1 MIMFGW
7 MKVSNRMLYFK
18 YGILTGF
25 LTIIFTL
32 GIAVGMEYKDKLYG
46 GKFDILDIIAT
57 LLGGIIG
64 NVILVVVILII
75 KLIFV

>member
-1 MIMFGW
+1 MIMFRW
-7 MKVSNRMLYFK
+7 MKVSNRMLHFK

-32 GIAVGMEYKDKLYG
+32 GVAVGMEYKDKLYG

>member
-1 MIMFGW
+1 MFNW
-7 MKVSNRMLYFK
+7 MKVSNRMLHFK

-32 GIAVGMEYKDKLYG
+32 GVAVGMEYKDKLYG

-64 NVILVVVILII
+64 NVILII

>member
-1 MIMFGW
+1 MFNW
-7 MKVSNRMLYFK
+7 MKVSNRMLRFK

-32 GIAVGMEYKDKLYG
+32 GVAVGMEYKDKLYG

>member
-1 MIMFGW
+1 MFKW
-7 MKVSNRMLYFK
+7 MKESNRMLHFK
-18 YGILTGF
+18 YGMPTGL
-25 LTIIFTL
+25 LTILFTL
-32 GIAVGMEYKDKLYG
+32 GIAIGMEYKDKLYG

-64 NVILVVVILII
+64 NIILIAIILII

>member
-1 MIMFGW
+1 MFNW
-7 MKVSNRMLYFK
+7 MKVSNRMLHFK

-32 GIAVGMEYKDKLYG
+32 GVAVGMEYKDKLYG
-46 GKFDILDIIAT
+46 GKFDI